1 MGRRSR
7 KSKRRMNSLFLTLVL
22 TAIMLIMSTYAW
34 FSANRQVEIN
44 GITAKV
50 RAAEGLQISL
60 DGENWDTQV
69 TINKATLV
77 ALGTAVNNVAWADKL
92 EPVSTDGT
100 MTDGELNF
108 YYGEV
113 SPDGT
118 VLKHV
123 GTTLSA
129 PTTAMEGEGNTGLT
143 NKYIAFDIYLKNS
156 SSKTADNLQLAKGSF
171 IKITKDQAQAAD
183 NGQDNTGLEF
193 SVRSAIELYSNTAT
207 FTDSKAVINGL
218 TFGSPVVAIWEPN
231 YDRHIAEIV
240 ANDTR
245 ITDSVQAFN
254 TLAMNASSVGKNIQ
268 GINGKTAADVGKGLA
283 VELDAE
289 GNVKAEPAGVT
300 GTYMTIPNTIQ
311 TGGTVSDNDIQLY
324 SVGGTQDE
332 HKITLP
338 GNAISKARVY
348 IWLEGQDPDCQD
360 TASTGK
366 SFDLQIN
373 LSKPAANS

>member
-7 KSKRRMNSLFLTLVL
+7 KSKRRMNSLFMTLVL

-60 DGENWDTQV
+60 DGENWDTAV
-69 TINKATLV
+69 TISKATLV
-77 ALGTAVNNVAWADKL
+77 GLGSAVNNVAWADKL

-100 MTDGELNF
+100 TTDGEINF
-108 YYGEV
+108 YCGEV
-113 SPDGT
+113 SADGS

-123 GTTLSA
+123 ATTKSA
-129 PTTAMEGEGNTGLT
+129 TTTAMEGTGNTGLT

-156 SSKTADNLQLAKGSF
+156 SSKATDNLQLAKGSF
-171 IKITKDQAQAAD
+171 IKITKDQPQAAD
-183 NGQDNTGLEF
+183 NGQDKTGLEY
-193 SVRSAIELYSNTAT
+193 SVRSAIEIYSNTAA
-207 FTDSKAVINGL
+207 FTDSKSTINAL
-218 TFGSPVVAIWEPN
+218 KFGSPVVTIWEPN
-231 YDRHIAEIV
+231 YDQHIAEIV
-240 ANDTR
+240 KNDSR

-254 TLAMNASSVGKNIQ
+254 TLAMNSSSVGKNIQ
-268 GINGKTAADVGKGLA
+268 GVNGKTAEDCGKALS
-283 VELDAE
+283 VQLDAD
-289 GNVKAEPAGVT
+289 GNVKSEPAGEA

-311 TGGTVSDNDIQLY
+311 TGASVSDNDIQLY
-324 SVGGTQDE
+324 SVVGSQDD

-373 LSKPAANS
+373 LSKPATST